1 MEDWEKIID
10 TLDDDVEEGE
20 FVDDWYCAECE
31 AGPMTE
37 ADDECTRCGAPH
49 PTAQKKSKEYDDDG
63 WGEED
68 IESELEE
75 IY

>member
-10 TLDDDVEEGE
+10 TLDDDMEEDE

-37 ADDECTRCGAPH
+37 ADDECSRCGAPH
-49 PTAQKKSKEYDDDG
+49 PT
-63 WGEED
+63 
-68 IESELEE
+68 
-75 IY
+75 

>member
-10 TLDDDVEEGE
+10 TLDDDMEEGE
-20 FVDDWYCAECE
+20 FVDDWYCAECSH
-31 AGPMTE
+31 GPMGE

-49 PTAQKKSKEYDDDG
+49 PTAKKKSKEYDDDG